1 MPALPATGSR
11 WKEDGKY
18 CTAPG
23 GHASGGHNELW
34 QFGDEAAPMLL
45 KMVRLRETLK
55 PYIKLLAANATATGA
70 PPMRPLFYDFPND
83 ARAWAVDDQ
92 YMFGPLY
99 LVAPILEMGARN
111 RSVYFPD
118 GASWKHLFTEQVYR
132 GGAAHFLGTAP
143 MGGGSRRNL
152 RRTARS
158 CSS

>member
-55 PYIKLLAANATATGA
+55 PYIKLLAANATAT
-70 PPMRPLFYDFPND
+70 
-83 ARAWAVDDQ
+83 
-92 YMFGPLY
+92 
-99 LVAPILEMGARN
+99 
-111 RSVYFPD
+111 
-118 GASWKHLFTEQVYR
+118 
-132 GGAAHFLGTAP
+132 
-143 MGGGSRRNL
+143 
-152 RRTARS
+152 
-158 CSS
+158 